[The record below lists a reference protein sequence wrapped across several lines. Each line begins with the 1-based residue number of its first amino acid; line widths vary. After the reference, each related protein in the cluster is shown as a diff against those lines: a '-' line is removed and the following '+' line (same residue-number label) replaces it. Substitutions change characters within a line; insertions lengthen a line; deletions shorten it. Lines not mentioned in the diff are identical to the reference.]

1 MALSRRTGQRFQAS
15 IWPGFVDA
23 MTGLLLVLMFVLTI
37 FMIVQFV
44 LRETISGQESEL
56 NSLQDE
62 IALIAEALGLEKKQT
77 EKLGLEVNT
86 LANNLANTESELQR
100 QATLISTLTRD
111 KETQAQ
117 LIENANSKITQF
129 EAQVAGLLSQRDNL
143 TLQIGRL
150 QNDQQI
156 AKQEILELQSE
167 RKVLSGDRDRLELAL
182 ASARNE
188 IDAAAQAARMAAA
201 QREVFESMVAA
212 LEQDLSLAE
221 QKVSEKIGEI
231 SDLKQKLSQEE
242 EARLVSIAVAQEL
255 RERLKNADAELTAM
269 TLMLE
274 AQRQKAE
281 DTLTLLAAANNART
295 AIDDKL
301 KEALF
306 ALEVA
311 NSEITQKKQSI
322 EALEA
327 GEKQILAE
335 LDETNL
341 ALAAALSQ
349 GENLEQELSNTK
361 QSLSK
366 KLVIALGEKSEI
378 EENNAELRKNL
389 QNALSQGENLKQ
401 ELSDTKQSLNNKL
414 VIALGEKSEIEK
426 NNAELRKNLENAL
439 VARLA
444 ADALAKSKLEE
455 AKRKQLLLNQAEQE
469 IENQANNNKK
479 SKEELIKAERQ
490 TALLNQQLSEVR
502 KQLGELDALLTLS
515 EERELESKA
524 QLKNVGS
531 RLNQALASLASEERK
546 RRKLEENE
554 RKRLE
559 EENNKLAN
567 QAEELANYKSEFFG
581 RLRTVLMG
589 QERVKIVGDRFI
601 FSSEVLFPAGSSE
614 LSIDGKKEI
623 SNVTEILGSIMK
635 DIPENIDW
643 VIRVDGHTDN
653 TPLSGTGE
661 FRDNW
666 ELSQARAL
674 SVVKYMIR
682 DLNFSGSRLAANGFG
697 EYQPINNADTP
708 EARAQNRRIEIKLT
722 ER

>member
-56 NSLQDE
+56 NNLQDE
-62 IALIAEALGLEKKQT
+62 MALIAEALGLEKKQT
-77 EKLGLEVNT
+77 EKLGLELNSLAGT
-86 LANNLANTESELQR
+86 LADTESELQR
-100 QATLISTLTRD
+100 QASLISSLTQER
-111 KETQAQ
+111 EEQAQ
-117 LIENANSKITQF
+117 LINEANSKITQF
-129 EAQVAGLLSQRDNL
+129 EAQVVGLLSQRENL
-143 TLQIGRL
+143 NLQIGSL
-150 QNDQQI
+150 QDDKKT
-156 AKQEILELQSE
+156 ATEKILELQNESDNL
-167 RKVLSGDRDRLELAL
+167 KSDRDRLELAL

-201 QREVFESMVAA
+201 QREVFESMIVA
-212 LEQDLSLAE
+212 LEQDLSE
-221 QKVSEKIGEI
+221 TERKVTEKVEEIGLLQER
-231 SDLKQKLSQEE
+231 LSREE
-242 EARLVSIAVAQEL
+242 EARIVSIAVAEEL

-281 DTLTLLAAANNART
+281 ETLTLLAAADNARST
-295 AIDDKL
+295 IDNRL
-301 KEALF
+301 KETLF

-311 NSEITQKKQSI
+311 NSEIIQKKQSI
-322 EALEA
+322 EKLET
-327 GEKQILAE
+327 GEKQILVE
-335 LDETNL
+335 LDKSNL

-349 GENLEQELSNTK
+349 GEE
-361 QSLSK
+361 
-366 KLVIALGEKSEI
+366 
-378 EENNAELRKNL
+378 
-389 QNALSQGENLKQ
+389 LKQ
-401 ELSDTKQSLNNKL
+401 ELTETKKSLESKL
-414 VIALGEKSEIEK
+414 MIALGEKSEIEK
-426 NNAELRKNLENAL
+426 NNTELRKNLENAL

-444 ADALAKSKLEE
+444 ADALAKSNLEE
-455 AKRKQLLLNQAEQE
+455 AKRKQLLLGQAQRE
-469 IENQANNNKK
+469 IENQANKNKK
-479 SKEELIKAERQ
+479 SNEELLKAERQ

-502 KQLGELDALLTLS
+502 KQLGELDALLSLS
-515 EERELESKA
+515 EERDQERKA

-559 EENNKLAN
+559 EENNKLTN
-567 QAEELANYKSEFFG
+567 QAEELANYKSDFFG

-589 QERVKIVGDRFI
+589 QERVRIVGDRFI
-601 FSSEVLFPAGSSE
+601 FSSEVLFSTGSSD
-614 LSIDGKKEI
+614 LSTEGKAEI
-623 SNVTEILGSIMK
+623 SNVTEILSSIMK
-635 DIPENIDW
+635 DIPNNIDW

-653 TPLSGTGE
+653 TPLSGLGE
-661 FRDNW
+661 FKDNW

-674 SVVKYMIR
+674 SVVKYMITE
-682 DLNFSGSRLAANGFG
+682 LNFSGSRLAANGFG
-697 EYQPINNADTP
+697 EYQPISLEDTQ

>member
-100 QATLISTLTRD
+100 QATLISTLTLE

-143 TLQIGRL
+143 NLQIGSL
-150 QNDQQI
+150 KNDQQI
-156 AKQEILELQSE
+156 AKQEILELQNE
-167 RKVLSGDRDRLELAL
+167 RKVLNDDRDRLELAL

-301 KEALF
+301 KETLF

>member
-56 NSLQDE
+56 NNLQDE
-62 IALIAEALGLEKKQT
+62 MALIAEALGLEKKQT
-77 EKLGLEVNT
+77 EKLGLELNSLAGT
-86 LANNLANTESELQR
+86 LADTESELQR
-100 QATLISTLTRD
+100 QASLISSLTQER
-111 KETQAQ
+111 EEQAQ
-117 LIENANSKITQF
+117 LINEANSKITQF
-129 EAQVAGLLSQRDNL
+129 EAQVVGLLSQRENL
-143 TLQIGRL
+143 NLQIGSL
-150 QNDQQI
+150 QDDKKT
-156 AKQEILELQSE
+156 ATEKILELQNESDNL
-167 RKVLSGDRDRLELAL
+167 KSDRDRLELAL

-201 QREVFESMVAA
+201 QREVFESMIVA
-212 LEQDLSLAE
+212 LEQDLSE
-221 QKVSEKIGEI
+221 TERKVTEKVEEIGLLQER
-231 SDLKQKLSQEE
+231 LSREE
-242 EARLVSIAVAQEL
+242 EARIVSIAVAEEL

-281 DTLTLLAAANNART
+281 ETLTLLAAADNARST
-295 AIDDKL
+295 IDNRL
-301 KEALF
+301 KETLF

-311 NSEITQKKQSI
+311 NSEIIQKKQSI
-322 EALEA
+322 EKLET
-327 GEKQILAE
+327 GEKQILVE
-335 LDETNL
+335 LDKSNL

-349 GENLEQELSNTK
+349 GEE
-361 QSLSK
+361 
-366 KLVIALGEKSEI
+366 
-378 EENNAELRKNL
+378 
-389 QNALSQGENLKQ
+389 LKQ
-401 ELSDTKQSLNNKL
+401 ELTETKKSLESKL
-414 VIALGEKSEIEK
+414 MIALGEKSEIEK
-426 NNAELRKNLENAL
+426 NNTELRKNLENAL

-444 ADALAKSKLEE
+444 ADALAKSNLEE
-455 AKRKQLLLNQAEQE
+455 AKRKQLLLGQAQRE
-469 IENQANNNKK
+469 IENQANKNKK
-479 SKEELIKAERQ
+479 SNEELLKAERQ

-502 KQLGELDALLTLS
+502 KQLGELDALLSLS
-515 EERELESKA
+515 EERDQERKA

-559 EENNKLAN
+559 EENNKLTN

-589 QERVKIVGDRFI
+589 QERVRIVGDRFI
-601 FSSEVLFPAGSSE
+601 FSSEVLFSTGSSD
-614 LSIDGKKEI
+614 LSTEGKAEI
-623 SNVTEILGSIMK
+623 SNVTEILSSIMK
-635 DIPENIDW
+635 DIPNNIDW

-653 TPLSGTGE
+653 TPLSGLGE
-661 FRDNW
+661 FKDNW

-674 SVVKYMIR
+674 SVVKYMITE
-682 DLNFSGSRLAANGFG
+682 LNFSGSRLAANGFG
-697 EYQPINNADTP
+697 EYQPISLEDTQ